1 MRRIAFKILL
11 ASFTCL
17 IGLGLAAAWSYFW
30 NRPLSLCKI
39 AGNPTRFDRQVL
51 RVRGILYGS
60 SGGVLLLKGI
70 GCGVESDAWA
80 EVSLEPQS
88 EYQALADELRRLS
101 SGDDF
106 GRVEV
111 VITGKLEDRHQSCF
125 SARFALSATTVEQMT
140 PVSVVNFLKSAG
152 HIHLPF
158 RHEFDKS
165 RILRHRDKEGA
176 VVVLALNRPYVLFLH
191 VNAESLFMPSNF
203 ILLNIHKPPSVM
215 RSA

>member
-1 MRRIAFKILL
+1 MRRISFKILL
-11 ASFTCL
+11 ASLTCL
-17 IGLGLAAAWSYFW
+17 IGLGLAAAWPYFW

-39 AGNPTRFDRQVL
+39 ARNPARFDKRVL

-111 VITGKLEDRHQSCF
+111 VLTGKLEDRHQSCF

-140 PVSVVNFLKSAG
+140 PVSVVN
-152 HIHLPF
+152 
-158 RHEFDKS
+158 
-165 RILRHRDKEGA
+165 
-176 VVVLALNRPYVLFLH
+176 LF
-191 VNAESLFMPSNF
+191 EER
-203 ILLNIHKPPSVM
+203 
-215 RSA
+215 RSQSGR

>member
-11 ASFTCL
+11 ASLTCL

-39 AGNPTRFDRQVL
+39 ARNPTRFENRVV

-60 SGGVLLLKGI
+60 SGGVLSLNGI
-70 GCGVESDAWA
+70 GCGVESDDALA
-80 EVSLEPQS
+80 EVSLETQS
-88 EYQALADELRRLS
+88 VAYQALADKLRSLS

-125 SARFALSATTVEQMT
+125 TARFALSATTMEQVT
-140 PVSVVNFLKSAG
+140 PVSVVNIFEVRRS
-152 HIHLPF
+152 
-158 RHEFDKS
+158 
-165 RILRHRDKEGA
+165 
-176 VVVLALNRPYVLFLH
+176 
-191 VNAESLFMPSNF
+191 ESG
-203 ILLNIHKPPSVM
+203 
-215 RSA
+215 R